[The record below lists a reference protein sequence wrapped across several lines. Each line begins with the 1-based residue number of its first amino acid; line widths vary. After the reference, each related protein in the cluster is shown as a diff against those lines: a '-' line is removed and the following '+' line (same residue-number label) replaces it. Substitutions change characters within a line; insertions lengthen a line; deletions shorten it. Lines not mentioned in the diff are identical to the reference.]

1 MLGASLHPFVVVV
14 AAAFF
19 VVGFPTW
26 RLCGSR
32 ERGLERYTVGR
43 ILNNLVQ
50 GICSLMF

>member
-32 ERGLERYTVGR
+32 ERGLERYKAD
-43 ILNNLVQ
+43 
-50 GICSLMF
+50 SLTTLFKEFVR

>member
-32 ERGLERYTVGR
+32 ERGLERYR
-43 ILNNLVQ
+43 PIP
-50 GICSLMF
+50 